1 MRTQIA
7 NFQCIVENPGQSN
20 AVVMFHG
27 FGADYSDLASLAD
40 MMDPDGDWTWIFP
53 NGPTKV
59 DIGGGMTGRAW
70 FPIDIEALNQSLITG
85 VPRDYAAA
93 EPPEFNKILPDLKF
107 FIEELKTQY
116 PRLVLGGFSQGGMIA
131 THLLGTAGASLCGAI
146 LLSTV
151 LFNQKALEASLI
163 DTPAKS
169 FFESHGS
176 RDPML
181 HIKYGQMLYQF
192 LKKKGWKASW
202 LDFPGGHEIPMPVMA
217 KASIYLKSLL
227 GSTEA

>member
-7 NFQCIVENPGQSN
+7 NFQCIVESPGQSN

-27 FGADYSDLASLAD
+27 FGADYSDLAPLGE
-40 MMDPDGDWTWIFP
+40 MIDPDGDWTWIFP
-53 NGPTKV
+53 NGPTVV

-70 FPIDIEALNQSLITG
+70 FPIDLELLNQSLMTG
-85 VPRDYAAA
+85 VPRDYALVD
-93 EPPEFNKILPDLKF
+93 PPVFEKILPDLKF

-131 THLLGTAGASLCGAI
+131 SHLFGTAGSHLVGGL

-151 LFNQKALEASLI
+151 LFNQKRLEESLA
-163 DTPAKS
+163 DLPAKS
-169 FFESHGS
+169 FFQSHGS
-176 RDPML
+176 KDPML
-181 HIKYGQMLYQF
+181 HIKYGQTLYQL

-202 LDFPGGHEIPMPVMA
+202 LDFPGGHEIPMPVIA
-217 KASIYLKSLL
+217 KAGVFLKSLL
-227 GSTEA
+227 GSGEA